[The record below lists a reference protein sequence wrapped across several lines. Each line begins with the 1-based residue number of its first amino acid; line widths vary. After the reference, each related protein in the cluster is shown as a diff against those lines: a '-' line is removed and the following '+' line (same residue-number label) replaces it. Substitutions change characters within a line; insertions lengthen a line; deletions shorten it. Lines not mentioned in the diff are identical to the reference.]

1 MAAIVFDN
9 ITVGNF
15 PLPRLPKRELTVPGA
30 PFELAPIPIFGLSAL
45 AKDLSPGANYISTYQ
60 PFNLS
65 FTAIPTIPLETVPI
79 VTIIGPTRCLCEDP
93 FEPID
98 GQLSDGEIWEPP
110 VSKYWT
116 IPSFVNQGGGSIE
129 PRISVSGFA
138 GGGVISGYFT
148 ERNYTDR
155 ALYVKYLDAVTKF
168 SSDGFFY
175 VPIQEFEIDF
185 PFFDP
190 IKFDEVAV
198 PLPSAV
204 NVDTFFP
211 QSPADAN
218 KFESP
223 LLIPYLFGGFGNI
236 IKYDATKFKKLRFF
250 FTITL
255 TSNFGTFP
263 YEFHMTVQN
272 NRKYAENRVKFSQ
285 KYTGFS
291 RNILGEKDDGA

>member
-1 MAAIVFDN
+1 MAAIVFDQV
-9 ITVGNF
+9 TVGNF
-15 PLPRLPKRELTVPGA
+15 PLPRLPIREFKVPGA
-30 PFELAPIPIFGLSAL
+30 PFELAPFPTFGLAAL
-45 AKDLSPGANYISTYQ
+45 ASDLSPGANYISTYQ

-65 FTAIPTIPLETVPI
+65 FTAIPTIATESVP
-79 VTIIGPTRCLCEDP
+79 VVNIIGPTRCLCEDP
-93 FEPID
+93 FEPVTD
-98 GQLSDGEIWEPP
+98 QLSEGEVWEPP

-116 IPSFVNQGGGSIE
+116 IPSFTNRGGGSIE

-138 GGGVISGYFT
+138 GGGIISGYFT

-155 ALYVKYLDAVTKF
+155 ALYVRYLDAVTKF

-175 VPIQEFEIDF
+175 VPIEQFEIDF

-198 PLPSAV
+198 PLPSTV

-211 QSPADAN
+211 ETIVDAN
-218 KFESP
+218 QFESP
-223 LLIPYLFGGFGNI
+223 KLIPYLAGGFGDI

-255 TSNFGTFP
+255 TSNFGVFP

-272 NRKYAENRVKFSQ
+272 NRKYAENRLKFSQ
-285 KYTGFS
+285 KYTGIQRS
-291 RNILGEKDDGA
+291 IL

>member
-1 MAAIVFDN
+1 MAAIVFDQV
-9 ITVGNF
+9 TVGNF
-15 PLPRLPKRELTVPGA
+15 PLPRLPIREFKVPGA
-30 PFELAPIPIFGLSAL
+30 PFELAPFPTFGLAAL
-45 AKDLSPGANYISTYQ
+45 ASDLSPGANYISTYQ

-65 FTAIPTIPLETVPI
+65 FTAIPTIATESVP
-79 VTIIGPTRCLCEDP
+79 VVNIIGPTRCLCEDP
-93 FEPID
+93 FEPVTD
-98 GQLSDGEIWEPP
+98 QLSEGEVWEPP

-116 IPSFVNQGGGSIE
+116 IPSFTNRGGGSIE

-138 GGGVISGYFT
+138 GGGIISGYFT

-155 ALYVKYLDAVTKF
+155 ALYVRYLDAVTKF

-175 VPIQEFEIDF
+175 VPIEQFEIDF

-198 PLPSAV
+198 PLPSSV

-211 QSPADAN
+211 ETIVDAN
-218 KFESP
+218 QFESP
-223 LLIPYLFGGFGNI
+223 KLIPYLVGGFGDI

-255 TSNFGTFP
+255 TSNFGVFP

-272 NRKYAENRVKFSQ
+272 NRKYAENRLKFSQ
-285 KYTGFS
+285 KYTGIQRS
-291 RNILGEKDDGA
+291 IL